1 MQREEHMTE
10 QGITRRR
17 ALKAAAVAGVV
28 GALGAP
34 SLAMA
39 DEADG
44 RIRWDI
50 VNIFPISSCLRG
62 GGHAPAFAQ
71 DGARITITGSGT
83 FPNVKNRCMPNVTGG
98 GTWSCTPGTAAR
110 AAFRGAGPSKATE
123 LPGGTPA
130 P

>member
-1 MQREEHMTE
+1 MTE

-62 GGHAPAFAQ
+62 GGHASALAP
-71 DGARITITGSGT
+71 DGARITITRSGT
-83 FPNVKNRCMPNVTGG
+83 FAHDEKRCMPNLTGG
-98 GTWSCTPGTAAR
+98 VTRSIAPRTAASGC
-110 AAFRGAGPSKATE
+110 FMGVAT
-123 LPGGTPA
+123 LRV
-130 P
+130 